1 MAEPGD
7 PSNADDHDD
16 LIGFAS
22 PASLQGRMREPE
34 ADAGET
40 PEAAI
45 AIEPELR
52 PAPEPKPQP
61 EPEPELAPEPEV
73 QPESGLDLFA
83 TRTVWTSAAAPAG
96 QEPVPTPP
104 EPTPV
109 AAAPSE
115 GTRKPVEAESVFERS
130 PEPPMRRR
138 RRDPVTDLPN
148 GGMGLYAVY
157 ALILFAVPTMGVSAI
172 IGLLAVTGRAGPEDA
187 LSSSHF
193 IYQQRTLWTA
203 AVAAVAGL
211 ILLAAP
217 FALGVP
223 ILFLLA
229 LWLVLRGASGVW
241 TLKSGRPIAD
251 PRGWGI

>member
-22 PASLQGRMREPE
+22 PASLQGRTR
-34 ADAGET
+34 A
-40 PEAAI
+40 
-45 AIEPELR
+45 
-52 PAPEPKPQP
+52 P
-61 EPEPELAPEPEV
+61 EPEPVAEPEPAPEIQPAAPEPEHA
-73 QPESGLDLFA
+73 PDLF
-83 TRTVWTSAAAPAG
+83 TSRTVWTSAPVRPDPEPEVVAPAPIQPAPG
-96 QEPVPTPP
+96 
-104 EPTPV
+104 
-109 AAAPSE
+109 AA
-115 GTRKPVEAESVFERS
+115 PVEAASIFQPT
-130 PEPPMRRR
+130 PETPMQRR
-138 RRDPVTDLPN
+138 RRDPGPDLP
-148 GGMGLYAVY
+148 GGGIGLYAVY
-157 ALILFAVPTMGVSAI
+157 ALILFAVPTLGVSAV
-172 IGLLAVTGRAGPEDA
+172 IGLLAVTGRSGPEDA
-187 LSSSHF
+187 LSRSHF

-241 TLKSGRPIAD
+241 ALKSGRAIAD
-251 PRGWGI
+251 PRGWWI

>member
-7 PSNADDHDD
+7 PSNSDDHDD

-22 PASLQGRMREPE
+22 PASLQGRMREPAAE
-34 ADAGET
+34 HEPT
-40 PEAAI
+40 PDSLAEPDPDLPRMA
-45 AIEPELR
+45 EPGPEL
-52 PAPEPKPQP
+52 P
-61 EPEPELAPEPEV
+61 
-73 QPESGLDLFA
+73 GLDAEPDLFEK
-83 TRTVWTSAAAPAG
+83 RTVWTSAPAG
-96 QEPVPTPP
+96 P
-104 EPTPV
+104 EPESAV
-109 AAAPSE
+109 AASAPEPAATAAS
-115 GTRKPVEAESVFERS
+115 PVESASVFERS
-130 PEPPMRRR
+130 PETRSRRR
-138 RRDPVTDLPN
+138 RKDPVADLPG

-157 ALILFAVPTMGVSAI
+157 ALILFAVPTMGVSAA
-172 IGLLAVTGRAGPEDA
+172 IGLFAVTGRSGPDDA

-193 IYQQRTLWTA
+193 IYQQRTLWAA

-241 TLKSGRPIAD
+241 ALKSGRAIAD
-251 PRGWGI
+251 PRGWWI

>member
-22 PASLQGRMREPE
+22 PASLQGRTREPAAGA
-34 ADAGET
+34 ADDAEPT
-40 PEAAI
+40 A
-45 AIEPELR
+45 AIEPELP
-52 PAPEPKPQP
+52 PASEA
-61 EPEPELAPEPEV
+61 EPEPEV
-73 QPESGLDLFA
+73 QPEPAPEPDLFE
-83 TRTVWTSAAAPAG
+83 TRTVWTSAPA
-96 QEPVPTPP
+96 QP
-104 EPTPV
+104 EPV
-109 AAAPSE
+109 AAAPE
-115 GTRKPVEAESVFERS
+115 PAAVAAPAEPAARPVEAGSVFELS
-130 PEPPMRRR
+130 PETPMRRR
-138 RRDPVTDLPN
+138 RRDPGADLPN

-157 ALILFAVPTMGVSAI
+157 ALILFAVPTVGVSAVV
-172 IGLLAVTGRAGPEDA
+172 GLLAVTGRSGPDDA
-187 LSSSHF
+187 LSRSHF

-203 AVAAVAGL
+203 AVATVAGL

-241 TLKSGRPIAD
+241 TLKSGQPIAD
-251 PRGWGI
+251 PRGWWI

>member
-22 PASLQGRMREPE
+22 PASLQGRTREPA
-34 ADAGET
+34 ADEGET
-40 PEAAI
+40 PEPAAV
-45 AIEPELR
+45 IEPEL
-52 PAPEPKPQP
+52 APTP
-61 EPEPELAPEPEV
+61 EAEPEPEV
-73 QPESGLDLFA
+73 QPEPEPDLFA
-83 TRTVWTSAAAPAG
+83 TRTVWTSAPA
-96 QEPVPTPP
+96 QPEPVAVAPEPIPVAAPP
-104 EPTPV
+104 EP
-109 AAAPSE
+109 AA
-115 GTRKPVEAESVFERS
+115 RPVEAASVFELS
-130 PEPPMRRR
+130 PETPMSRR
-138 RRDPVTDLPN
+138 RRDPGADLPN

-157 ALILFAVPTMGVSAI
+157 ALILFAVPTMGVSAV
-172 IGLLAVTGRAGPEDA
+172 IGLLAVTGRSGPDDA
-187 LSSSHF
+187 LSRSHF

-203 AVAAVAGL
+203 AIAAVAGL

-251 PRGWGI
+251 PRGWWI

>member
-22 PASLQGRMREPE
+22 LASLQGRMREPE

-40 PEAAI
+40 PEPAL
-45 AIEPELR
+45 AIEPELP
-52 PAPEPKPQP
+52 PAP
-61 EPEPELAPEPEV
+61 EPEPELAPGAGV
-73 QPESGLDLFA
+73 QPESGPDLFA
-83 TRTVWTSAAAPAG
+83 TGTVWTSAAAPAG

-104 EPTPV
+104 EPAPV
-109 AAAPSE
+109 APALAEAAQ
-115 GTRKPVEAESVFERS
+115 KPVEAASVFAPS
-130 PEPPMRRR
+130 PGPPMHRRR
-138 RRDPVTDLPN
+138 RRSDPVADLP
-148 GGMGLYAVY
+148 GGGIGLYAVY
-157 ALILFAVPTMGVSAI
+157 ALILFAVPTVGVSAI
-172 IGLLAVTGRAGPEDA
+172 IGLLAVTGRSGPDDA

-251 PRGWGI
+251 PRGWWI